1 MIKHG
6 PGTDLENLD
15 FEAIDKEIEEDE
27 AAQASAQTAASTGI
41 EPSQVD
47 RDDGGTPQ
55 AWTSKF
61 LFLFFYFYSY
71 LDTWDAPPIFW
82 GFSFEQ
88 LTLYD
93 MPVSLID
100 ISCLPTTYAW
110 MFILENFVGK
120 FTCPR
125 PFVDLRRIV
134 PRFLLRCRVLNFNR
148 RALLFKES
156 LSFCL
161 GWPMST

>member
-1 MIKHG
+1 M
-6 PGTDLENLD
+6 D
-15 FEAIDKEIEEDE
+15 A
-27 AAQASAQTAASTGI
+27 
-41 EPSQVD
+41 
-47 RDDGGTPQ
+47 
-55 AWTSKF
+55 
-61 LFLFFYFYSY
+61 
-71 LDTWDAPPIFW
+71 WDAPPIFW

-100 ISCLPTTYAW
+100 ISYLPRTYAW
-110 MFILENFVGK
+110 MFIHENFVGK

-161 GWPMST
+161 G